1 MNEIRVILV
10 DDHSMIRY
18 GLRSFLEGD
27 RIVVVAEAKNG
38 NEALEIL
45 KKEEIDV
52 LVTDIMMP
60 VMDGIELTKQV
71 AEKYPNTQIL
81 AHTMMNDSQNIKRML
96 NAGANGY
103 ILKDSTQEE
112 LIKAIHTVSRGENYY
127 PGDVTQIIM
136 DGFGSKPKP
145 KKRTF
150 AEIALTDRELQ
161 VLHLIC
167 KEKSNTEMAEELFVS
182 VRTIEAHKRN
192 LIEKTGCRNVAGL
205 VLYAIEQNLFDD
217 L

>member
-10 DDHSMIRY
+10 DDHSMIRF

-112 LIKAIHTVSRGENYY
+112 LIRAIHTVSRGENYY

>member
-18 GLRSFLEGD
+18 GLRSFLDGD

-112 LIKAIHTVSRGENYY
+112 LIRAIHTVSRGENYY

>member
-18 GLRSFLEGD
+18 GLRSFLDGD

-60 VMDGIELTKQV
+60 IMDGIELTKQV